1 MAEILALPVKALAC
15 FFHPSMKL
23 PKPVAE
29 INFKDPPSPN
39 PPCTVVV
46 VSRDAPSHDD
56 AIEETPFSIAPDA
69 TIMELMEKVEVQKP
83 KSFGI

>member
-1 MAEILALPVKALAC
+1 
-15 FFHPSMKL
+15 MKL

-29 INFKDPPSPN
+29 INFKDPSPRG
-39 PPCTVVV
+39 PVQIRGS
-46 VSRDAPSHDD
+46 VSRDAPDD